1 MMIDK
6 ILGLII
12 LMSVSFVVGYCGATE
27 NGFHKLGQWFGITG
41 EDKK

>member
-27 NGFHKLGQWFGITG
+27 NGFHKLGRWFGIMG
-41 EDKK
+41 ENKK